1 MFINYLFKF
10 LKLRFNLLLRHMSQ
24 IADVTPEA
32 DISFTFAYS
41 FIFASSAIGLLFG
54 LWNWY
59 SVMSIKAEFREQDL
73 DTESPLI
80 NNSNIIMMHDISTKI
95 QNVN

>member
-1 MFINYLFKF
+1 
-10 LKLRFNLLLRHMSQ
+10 MSQ
-24 IADVTPEA
+24 IADITPEA

-41 FIFASSAIGLLFG
+41 FIFASSAVGLIFG

-59 SVMSIKAEFREQDL
+59 SVMKIKPELREQDL

-80 NNSNIIMMHDISTKI
+80 NNSNITLMHEISTKI
-95 QNVN
+95 QNVNYFK